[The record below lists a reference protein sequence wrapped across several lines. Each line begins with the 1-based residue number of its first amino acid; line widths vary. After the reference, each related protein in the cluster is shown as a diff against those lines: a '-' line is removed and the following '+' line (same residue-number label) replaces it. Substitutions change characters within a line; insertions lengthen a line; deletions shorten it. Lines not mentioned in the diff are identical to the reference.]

1 MPDSRVSASAFPHAA
16 RARFRTFSSLVSPT
30 HFHED
35 PFNYLGNGRYGFAAA
50 SEYYFGM
57 PLSSYTDE
65 DAGNAALLAGITQSP
80 RDYPPAPRDPRPP
93 RRRNEIL
100 ALMAPHRYITPDVP
114 KGPQARA

>member
-1 MPDSRVSASAFPHAA
+1 MPDSRVSASALPHAA

-65 DAGNAALLAGITQSP
+65 DAGNAALLAGITKSP
-80 RDYPPAPRDPRPP
+80 RDYAPVPGDPRPL
-93 RRRNEIL
+93 RRRNQIP
-100 ALMAPHRYITPDVP
+100 ALIARNGYITRGV
-114 KGPQARA
+114 ATRSHA